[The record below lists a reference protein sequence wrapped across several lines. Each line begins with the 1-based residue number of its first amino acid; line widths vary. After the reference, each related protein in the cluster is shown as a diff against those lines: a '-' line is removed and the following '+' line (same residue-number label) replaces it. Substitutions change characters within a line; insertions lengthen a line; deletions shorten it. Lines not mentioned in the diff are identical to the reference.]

1 MYNQGEC
8 KSDMPHSNI
17 QEIHKSNE
25 NITNIGS
32 SILPEKVPIQIYSV

>member
-17 QEIHKSNE
+17 QEIHKPNE
-25 NITNIGS
+25 NITNKGIRR
-32 SILPEKVPIQIYSV
+32 LAEHVPTQIRIV